1 MKRLDPPHWV
11 QKMTDCP
18 FLCYHDS
25 DTSIFSA
32 LASLSLLCC
41 SWITPPISQRTQ
53 LIKTDKQAHLDP
65 SEAAGGC
72 IISPDKEK
80 WGLGISDIVIL
91 SGRLRGN
98 HRELRGLCSRG
109 DERGT
114 RKLHDTDFSFKSRN
128 ETQGVTD
135 TSAVSSSF
143 FFYYFGSFSL
153 SSAAIFNPP
162 KKSLINHKDSVDNQ
176 PASERS
182 GAFSDWRARCF
193 PQKLLETVRELKRE
207 WILD

>member
-1 MKRLDPPHWV
+1 M
-11 QKMTDCP
+11 
-18 FLCYHDS
+18 
-25 DTSIFSA
+25 I
-32 LASLSLLCC
+32 LL
-41 SWITPPISQRTQ
+41 
-53 LIKTDKQAHLDP
+53 
-65 SEAAGGC
+65 
-72 IISPDKEK
+72 
-80 WGLGISDIVIL
+80 
-91 SGRLRGN
+91 GRLRGN

-207 WILD
+207 